1 MSRKKRTERSSQE
14 ASSLWEAPLC
24 VWVFIAGALFY
35 ALWYFSVPMPWPE
48 PQPGETAYLPTR
60 GMLVQ
65 TGLLLLPESISM
77 WFGGG
82 EMPLGLLDRI
92 GVILITVTMLL
103 FSYALGEFLLVRLKL
118 LDFFGRLDG
127 MVLRLAIGLTLLSWS
142 TAVLGMCGLL
152 HRPLSIVL
160 SLAILFVALGSAWKK
175 QLFVPRDE
183 MQPEET
189 TTKQSEAESWWWL
202 LAAAPLCLFIVGV
215 SILPPY
221 EYDVLEYH
229 LLVPKE
235 WHVIGQ
241 IRVLPNNVYS
251 GMPMG
256 AEMWAL
262 LPMVFLTGKQ
272 AWLTGALAGK
282 LIIGLFTLLTAGL
295 LYGAGKRLIGVWG
308 GRAAALAAIAVPWLT
323 YQSGTGLVDGVW
335 AFFTLAAAYPVLI
348 VLNGQQEED
357 HRDGLAILSG
367 LMAGMAFSVKY
378 PALLV
383 VVLPVF
389 ALWIFAVRSD
399 WRLLLMHVVAVAVVI
414 SPWLV
419 RNTIDTGNPVFPLAG
434 NVFPTDVR
442 PEDQIEQWNR
452 AHQVPTNADGSRYSI
467 GQFVSGIMT
476 PFGRSPWAGLAI
488 APLAICGLFCP
499 NRKLLIPLVI
509 LLATCWIVWW
519 GFSHRLER
527 FLIPAIP
534 LGCLLAGLGAQKLAP
549 FVAGRIVL
557 RIWLGL
563 GLVVAF
569 LLVNQTQSIKL
580 DPRGFVSL
588 DALAKS
594 HTSGAVA
601 YLNENV
607 APSDAVLATGD
618 AALFYLQPPLFYHTC
633 FNDSTMQQLVDMTK
647 EERLAHLAEANIA
660 WMYVHW
666 GEIDRFRSPG
676 NYGFPSDVTRDLFAQ
691 MESQGVLERTEYQL
705 GNPENPTVV
714 IYRVLPAD
722 GA

>member
-1 MSRKKRTERSSQE
+1 
-14 ASSLWEAPLC
+14 
-24 VWVFIAGALFY
+24 
-35 ALWYFSVPMPWPE
+35 MPWPA
-48 PQPGETAYLPTR
+48 PQPGETAYEPTR
-60 GMLVQ
+60 GTLVQ
-65 TGLLLLPESISM
+65 TGLLLLPESVSM

-82 EMPLGLLDRI
+82 EVPLGLFDRL
-92 GVILITVTMLL
+92 GVMLIAGVMLL

-118 LDFFGRLDG
+118 LDFFGRVDG
-127 MVLRLAIGLTLLSWS
+127 IVLRLAIGLTIVSWS

-152 HRPLSIVL
+152 HRPLAIVL
-160 SLAILFVALGSAWKK
+160 SLAILFVALGAAWKK
-175 QLFVPRDE
+175 QLFAPRDAE
-183 MQPEET
+183 AESEKT
-189 TTKQSEAESWWWL
+189 ETKQSEGESWWWL
-202 LAAAPLCLFIVGV
+202 LAAAPLCLFIIGV

-262 LPMVFLTGKQ
+262 LPMVFLTGQQ
-272 AWLTGALAGK
+272 AWLTGALVGK

-295 LYGAGKRLIGVWG
+295 LYGAGKRLAGVWG
-308 GRAAALAAIAVPWLT
+308 GRTAALAAIAVPWLT

-348 VLNGQQEED
+348 VLSGSPESE

-399 WRLLLMHVVAVAVVI
+399 WRLLLMHVVAVTVVI
-414 SPWLV
+414 SPWLI
-419 RNTIDTGNPVFPLAG
+419 RNAIDTGNPVFPLAG

-442 PEDQIEQWNR
+442 VEDQIEQWNR
-452 AHQVPTNADGSRYSI
+452 AHQVPLNSDGSRYSI
-467 GQFVSGIMT
+467 SQLFSGIMT
-476 PFGRSPWAGLAI
+476 PFGRSPWAGLVVV
-488 APLAICGLFCP
+488 PLAICGLFYP
-499 NRKLLIPLVI
+499 NRKLVIPLVI
-509 LLATCWIVWW
+509 LLAACWMVWW

-534 LGCLLAGLGAQKLAP
+534 LACLLAGLGAQKLAP
-549 FVAGRIVL
+549 FVAGRVAL
-557 RIWLGL
+557 RVWLGL
-563 GLVVAF
+563 GLLVGF

-580 DPRGFVSL
+580 DPRVFVSL
-588 DALAKS
+588 DALANS

-601 YLNENV
+601 YLNEHV
-607 APSDAVLATGD
+607 APGDAVLATGD
-618 AALFYLQPPLFYHTC
+618 AALFYLQPPIFYHTC
-633 FNDSTMQQLVDMTK
+633 FNDSTMKQLVDMTK
-647 EERLAHLAEANIA
+647 EQRLAHLAEAKIA
-660 WMYVHW
+660 WIYVHW
-666 GEIDRFRSPG
+666 GEIERFRGPG

-691 MESQGVLERTEYQL
+691 MESQGVLERTEYQQ
-705 GNPENPTVV
+705 GNPKNPAVI
-714 IYRVLPAD
+714 IYRVLPAS
-722 GA
+722 GP

>member
-1 MSRKKRTERSSQE
+1 M
-14 ASSLWEAPLC
+14 WF
-24 VWVFIAGALFY
+24 FIVGAIVY
-35 ALWYFSVPMPWPE
+35 ALWYFSVPMPWPA
-48 PQPGETAYLPTR
+48 PRPGETPFLPTR
-60 GMLVQ
+60 GTLVQ
-65 TGLLLLPESISM
+65 TGLLLMPESISL

-82 EMPLGLLDRI
+82 EMPLGVLDRL
-92 GVILITVTMLL
+92 GVILIAAILLL

-118 LDFFGRLDG
+118 IDFFGRADG
-127 MVLRLAIGLTLLSWS
+127 IVLRLAIGLTIVSWS

-152 HRPLSIVL
+152 HRPLAIVL

-175 QLFVPRDE
+175 QLFAPRDRE
-183 MQPEET
+183 AETEEPNDTQPEG
-189 TTKQSEAESWWWL
+189 ESWWWL

-235 WHVIGQ
+235 WHMIGQ

-262 LPMVFLTGKQ
+262 LPMVFLTGSQ
-272 AWLTGALAGK
+272 AWLTGALVGK

-295 LYGAGKRLIGVWG
+295 LYGAGKRLVGVWG
-308 GRAAALAAIAVPWLT
+308 SRAAALAAIAVPWLT

-348 VLNGQQEED
+348 VLNSPQEEE

-389 ALWIFAVRSD
+389 ALWIFAAKRD
-399 WRLLLMHVVAVAVVI
+399 WRLLLMYVVAVTVVV
-414 SPWLV
+414 SPWLI
-419 RNTIDTGNPVFPLAG
+419 RNTIDTGNPVYPLAG

-442 PEDQIEQWNR
+442 PQEQIDQWNR
-452 AHQVPTNADGSRYSI
+452 AHQVPVSADGSRYSI
-467 GQFVSGIMT
+467 SQLSSGIMT
-476 PFGRSPWAGLAI
+476 AFGRSPWAGLAI
-488 APLAICGLFCP
+488 VPLAICGLFTP
-499 NRKLLIPLVI
+499 NRKLVVPLVI
-509 LLATCWIVWW
+509 LLAVCWIVWW

-534 LGCLLAGLGAQKLAP
+534 LGCLLAGIGAQKLAP
-549 FVAGRIVL
+549 FVAGRVAL
-557 RIWLGL
+557 RVWLGL
-563 GLVVAF
+563 GLFVAF
-569 LLVNQTQSIKL
+569 MLVNQTQSIKL
-580 DPRGFVSL
+580 DPRVFVSL

-594 HTSGAVA
+594 HTAAPVTF
-601 YLNENV
+601 LNENV
-607 APSDAVLATGD
+607 SPGDAVLATGD
-618 AALFYLQPPLFYHTC
+618 AALFYLQPPVFYHTC
-633 FNDSTMQQLVDMTK
+633 FNDSTMIQLVDMTK
-647 EERLAHLAEANIA
+647 EERQAHLAEANIA
-660 WMYVHW
+660 WIYVHW
-666 GEIDRFRSPG
+666 GEIERFRSPG
-676 NYGFPSDVTRDLFAQ
+676 NYGFPSDVTRELFAQ
-691 MESQGVLERTEYQL
+691 MESQGVLEPADYQL
-705 GNPENPTVV
+705 GNPENPSVV
-714 IYRVLPAD
+714 IYRVLPP
-722 GA
+722 GSP

>member
-1 MSRKKRTERSSQE
+1 MW
-14 ASSLWEAPLC
+14 L
-24 VWVFIAGALFY
+24 FIVGALIY
-35 ALWYFSVPMPWPE
+35 ALWYFSVPMPWPA
-48 PQPGETAYLPTR
+48 PQPGETAYEPTR
-60 GMLVQ
+60 GSLVQ
-65 TGLLLLPESISM
+65 TGLLLLPESISL

-82 EMPLGLLDRI
+82 EMPLGVFDRL
-92 GVILITVTMLL
+92 GVTLIAGIMLL

-118 LDFFGRLDG
+118 LNFFGRVDG
-127 MVLRLAIGLTLLSWS
+127 IVLRLAIGLTLLSWS

-160 SLAILFVALGSAWKK
+160 SLAILFVALGTAWKK
-175 QLFVPRDE
+175 QLFSPKSDE
-183 MQPEET
+183 TDNEAAPPEKPET
-189 TTKQSEAESWWWL
+189 ESWWWL
-202 LAAAPLCLFIVGV
+202 LAAAPLCLFIIGV

-235 WHVIGQ
+235 WYIIGQ

-262 LPMVFLTGKQ
+262 LPMVFLTGNQ
-272 AWLTGALAGK
+272 AWLTGALVGK

-295 LYGAGKRLIGVWG
+295 LYGAGKRMAGVWG
-308 GRAAALAAIAVPWLT
+308 GLAAAVAAIAVPWLT

-348 VLNGQQEED
+348 ALRDQQEAT

-389 ALWIFAVRSD
+389 GLWIFVARSD
-399 WRLLLMHVVAVAVVI
+399 WRLLLMHGIAVTVVI

-434 NVFPTDVR
+434 NVFATDDR
-442 PEDQIEQWNR
+442 PEEQIEQWNR
-452 AHQVPTNADGSRYSI
+452 AHQVPIDANGSRYSLK
-467 GQFVSGIMT
+467 QLFSGIMT
-476 PFGRSPWAGLAI
+476 PLGRSPWAGLAI
-488 APLAICGLFCP
+488 VPLAICGLFSP
-499 NRKLLIPLVI
+499 HRKLVIAIVI
-509 LLATCWIVWW
+509 LLAACWLVWW

-534 LGCLLAGLGAQKLAP
+534 LGCLLAGLGAEKLAP
-549 FVAGRIVL
+549 YLAGRVAL
-557 RIWLGL
+557 RAWLGL
-563 GLVVAF
+563 TLLTAF
-569 LLVNQTQSIKL
+569 VLVNQTQSIKM
-580 DPRGFVSL
+580 DPRVFVSL

-607 APSDAVLATGD
+607 APGDAVLATGD
-618 AALFYLQPPLFYHTC
+618 AALFYLQPPVFYHTC
-633 FNDSTMQQLVDMTK
+633 FNDSTIEQLVDMTK

-660 WMYVHW
+660 WLYVHW
-666 GEIDRFRSPG
+666 GEIERFRSPG

-691 MESQGVLERTEYQL
+691 MESQGVLERSEYQQ
-705 GNPENPTVV
+705 GNPEKPAVV

-722 GA
+722 AP

>member
-1 MSRKKRTERSSQE
+1 M
-14 ASSLWEAPLC
+14 
-24 VWVFIAGALFY
+24 
-35 ALWYFSVPMPWPE
+35 
-48 PQPGETAYLPTR
+48 
-60 GMLVQ
+60 Q
-65 TGLLLLPESISM
+65 TGLLLLPETISF

-82 EMPLGLLDRI
+82 DMPLGLLDRL
-92 GVILITVTMLL
+92 GVTLIAGVMLL
-103 FSYALGEFLLVRLKL
+103 FSYALGEFLLARLKL
-118 LDFFGRLDG
+118 LDFFGRVDG
-127 MVLRLAIGLTLLSWS
+127 IVLRLAIGLTVLSWS

-160 SLAILFVALGSAWKK
+160 SLAILFVTLGSAWKK
-175 QLFVPRDE
+175 QLFAPRESEADAE
-183 MQPEET
+183 EAETKQPEG
-189 TTKQSEAESWWWL
+189 ESWWWL

-235 WHVIGQ
+235 WHIIGQ
-241 IRVLPNNVYS
+241 IRMLPNNVYS

-262 LPMVFLTGKQ
+262 LPMIFLTGPQ
-272 AWLTGALAGK
+272 GWLTGALVGK

-335 AFFTLAAAYPVLI
+335 AFFTLAATYPVLI
-348 VLNGQQEED
+348 VLNDPSKEE

-389 ALWIFAVRSD
+389 GLWIFAVRTD
-399 WRLLLMHVVAVAVVI
+399 WRLLVMHVVAVTVAI
-414 SPWLV
+414 SPWLM
-419 RNTIDTGNPVFPLAG
+419 RNAIDTGNPVFPLAG

-442 PEDQIEQWNR
+442 SEDQIQQWNR
-452 AHQVPTNADGSRYSI
+452 AHQVPKNADGNRYSI
-467 GQFVSGIMT
+467 NQLFSGIMT
-476 PFGRSPWAGLAI
+476 PFGRSPWAGMI
-488 APLAICGLFCP
+488 IVPLAICGLFYHD
-499 NRKLLIPLVI
+499 RKLVIPLVV
-509 LLATCWIVWW
+509 LLAVCWIVWW
-519 GFSHRLER
+519 GLSHRLER

-534 LGCLLAGLGAQKLAP
+534 LGCLLAGIGAQKLAP
-549 FVAGRIVL
+549 FVAGRVAL

-563 GLVVAF
+563 GLLVGF
-569 LLVNQTQSIKL
+569 MLVNQTQSIKL
-580 DPRGFVSL
+580 DPRVFVSL

-594 HTSGAVA
+594 HTSEAVA
-601 YLNENV
+601 FLNENV
-607 APSDAVLATGD
+607 PPGDAVLATGD
-618 AALFYLQPPLFYHTC
+618 AALFYLQPPVFYHTC

-647 EERLAHLAEANIA
+647 QQRQAHLAEANIA
-660 WMYVHW
+660 WIYVHW
-666 GEIDRFRSPG
+666 GEIERFRSPG
-676 NYGFPSDVTRDLFAQ
+676 NYGFPSDVTRELFAQ
-691 MESQGVLERTEYQL
+691 MESQGILEPAEYQL

-714 IYRVLPAD
+714 IYRVLPAS
-722 GA
+722 GP

>member
-1 MSRKKRTERSSQE
+1 M
-14 ASSLWEAPLC
+14 
-24 VWVFIAGALFY
+24 GAVVY
-35 ALWYFSVPMPWPE
+35 ALWYFSVPMPWPA
-48 PQPGETAYLPTR
+48 PPPGETPFLPTR
-60 GMLVQ
+60 GTLVQ
-65 TGLLLLPESISM
+65 TGLLLLPETISF

-82 EMPLGLLDRI
+82 DMPLGLLDRL
-92 GVILITVTMLL
+92 GVTLIAGVMLL
-103 FSYALGEFLLVRLKL
+103 FSYALGEFLLARLKL
-118 LDFFGRLDG
+118 LDFFGRVDG
-127 MVLRLAIGLTLLSWS
+127 IVLRLAIGLTVLSWS

-160 SLAILFVALGSAWKK
+160 SLAILFVTLGSAWKK
-175 QLFVPRDE
+175 QLFAPRESEADAE
-183 MQPEET
+183 EAETKQPEG
-189 TTKQSEAESWWWL
+189 ESWWWL

-235 WHVIGQ
+235 WHIIGQ
-241 IRVLPNNVYS
+241 IRMLPNNVYS

-262 LPMVFLTGKQ
+262 LPMIFLTGPQ
-272 AWLTGALAGK
+272 GWLTGALVGK

-335 AFFTLAAAYPVLI
+335 AFFTLAATYPVLI
-348 VLNGQQEED
+348 VLNDPSKEE

-389 ALWIFAVRSD
+389 GLWIFAVRTD
-399 WRLLLMHVVAVAVVI
+399 WRLLVMHVVAVTVAI
-414 SPWLV
+414 SPWLM
-419 RNTIDTGNPVFPLAG
+419 RNAIDTGNPVFPLAG

-442 PEDQIEQWNR
+442 SEDQIQQWNR
-452 AHQVPTNADGSRYSI
+452 AHQVPKNADGNRYSI
-467 GQFVSGIMT
+467 NQLFSGIMT
-476 PFGRSPWAGLAI
+476 PFGRSPWAGMI
-488 APLAICGLFCP
+488 IVPLAICGLFYHD
-499 NRKLLIPLVI
+499 RKLVIPLVV
-509 LLATCWIVWW
+509 LLAVCWIVWW
-519 GFSHRLER
+519 GLSHRLER

-534 LGCLLAGLGAQKLAP
+534 LGCLLAGIGAQKLAP
-549 FVAGRIVL
+549 FVAGRVAL

-563 GLVVAF
+563 GLLVGF
-569 LLVNQTQSIKL
+569 MLVNQTQSIKL
-580 DPRGFVSL
+580 DPRVFVSL

-594 HTSGAVA
+594 HTSEAVA
-601 YLNENV
+601 FLNENV
-607 APSDAVLATGD
+607 PPGDAVLATGD
-618 AALFYLQPPLFYHTC
+618 AALFYLQPPVFYHTC

-647 EERLAHLAEANIA
+647 QQRQAHLAEANIA
-660 WMYVHW
+660 WIYVHW
-666 GEIDRFRSPG
+666 GEIERFRSPG
-676 NYGFPSDVTRDLFAQ
+676 NYGFPSDVTRELFAQ
-691 MESQGVLERTEYQL
+691 MESQGILEPAEYQL

-714 IYRVLPAD
+714 IYRVLPAS
-722 GA
+722 GP

>member
-1 MSRKKRTERSSQE
+1 M
-14 ASSLWEAPLC
+14 
-24 VWVFIAGALFY
+24 GAVAY
-35 ALWYFSVPMPWPE
+35 ALWYFSIPMPWPA
-48 PQPGETAYLPTR
+48 PQPGETAFLPTR
-60 GMLVQ
+60 GTLVQ
-65 TGLLLLPESISM
+65 TGLLLLPESIGL

-82 EMPLGLLDRI
+82 QMPLGLLDRL
-92 GVILITVTMLL
+92 GVILIAAIMLL

-118 LDFFGRLDG
+118 LHFFGRVDG
-127 MVLRLAIGLTLLSWS
+127 IVLRLAIGLTLLSWS

-175 QLFVPRDE
+175 QLFAPLSDVK
-183 MQPEET
+183 PEET
-189 TTKQSEAESWWWL
+189 TPKHSEGESWWWQ
-202 LAAAPLCLFIVGV
+202 LAAAPLCLFIAGV

-235 WHVIGQ
+235 WHQIGQ
-241 IRVLPNNVYS
+241 IRVLPNNIYS

-272 AWLTGALAGK
+272 AWLTGALVGK
-282 LIIGLFTLLTAGL
+282 LIIGLFTLMTAGL

-308 GRAAALAAIAVPWLT
+308 GRAAALSAIAVPWLT

-335 AFFTLAAAYPVLI
+335 AFFTLAAAYPFLI
-348 VLNGQQEED
+348 ILNGQQKED

-378 PALLV
+378 PALLI

-389 ALWIFAVRSD
+389 ALWIFAVRTQ
-399 WRLLLMHVVAVAVVI
+399 WRLLLMYTVAVAVII
-414 SPWLV
+414 SPWLI

-442 PEDQIEQWNR
+442 PEDQIEQWNQ
-452 AHQVPTNADGSRYSI
+452 AHQVPTHANGSRYSLS
-467 GQFVSGIMT
+467 QLLSGILT
-476 PFGRSPWAGLAI
+476 PLGQSPWAGLAVV
-488 APLAICGLFCP
+488 PLAICGLFYP
-499 NRKLLIPLVI
+499 NRKLVIPLVI
-509 LLATCWIVWW
+509 LLAACWIVWW

-534 LGCLLAGLGAQKLAP
+534 LGCLLAGFGAQKIASY
-549 FVAGRIVL
+549 VAGRIAL
-557 RIWLGL
+557 RVWLGL
-563 GLVVAF
+563 GLIVAF
-569 LLVNQTQSIKL
+569 MLVNQTQSIKL
-580 DPRGFVSL
+580 DPRVFVSL

-594 HTSGAVA
+594 HTSGAVT

-607 APSDAVLATGD
+607 APGDAVLATGD
-618 AALFYLQPPLFYHTC
+618 AALFYLQPPGFYHTC
-633 FNDSTMQQLVDMTK
+633 FNDSTMQQMVDMTK

-660 WMYVHW
+660 WIYVHW

-676 NYGFPSDVTRDLFAQ
+676 NYGFPDDVTRDLFAQ
-691 MESQGVLERTEYQL
+691 MESQGVLERADYQL
-705 GNPENPTVV
+705 GNPENPTVI
-714 IYRVLPAD
+714 IYRVLSVSGP
-722 GA
+722 

>member
-1 MSRKKRTERSSQE
+1 M
-14 ASSLWEAPLC
+14 WI
-24 VWVFIAGALFY
+24 FIVGAVVY
-35 ALWYFSVPMPWPE
+35 ALWYFSVPMPWPA
-48 PQPGETAYLPTR
+48 PAPGETPFLPTR
-60 GMLVQ
+60 GTLVQ
-65 TGLLLLPESISM
+65 TGLLLLPESISL

-82 EMPLGLLDRI
+82 EMPLGLLDRLP
-92 GVILITVTMLL
+92 VILIATVMLL

-118 LDFFGRLDG
+118 LDFFGRVDG
-127 MVLRLAIGLTLLSWS
+127 IALRLAIGLTVLSWS

-175 QLFVPRDE
+175 QLFAPRENQVETDDSKAKPDE
-183 MQPEET
+183 
-189 TTKQSEAESWWWL
+189 SESWWWL
-202 LAAAPLCLFIVGV
+202 LAAAPLCLFLVGV

-229 LLVPKE
+229 LLVPRE

-262 LPMVFLTGKQ
+262 LPMVFLTGQ
-272 AWLTGALAGK
+272 QGWLTGALVGK
-282 LIIGLFTLLTAGL
+282 LIIGLFTLLMAGL

-348 VLNGQQEED
+348 VLNGSPKEE

-389 ALWIFAVRSD
+389 ALWIFAVRTD
-399 WRLLLMHVVAVAVVI
+399 WRLLVMHGIAVTVVI
-414 SPWLV
+414 SPWLI
-419 RNTIDTGNPVFPLAG
+419 RNAIDTGNPVFPLAG
-434 NVFPTDVR
+434 NVFPTDIR
-442 PEDQIEQWNR
+442 TEDQIQQWNR
-452 AHQVPTNADGSRYSI
+452 AHQVPPNAEGSRYSI
-467 GQFVSGIMT
+467 NQLFSGIMT
-476 PFGRSPWAGLAI
+476 PLGRSPWAGMLI
-488 APLAICGLFCP
+488 VPLAICGLFYHD
-499 NRKLLIPLVI
+499 RKLVVPLVV
-509 LLATCWIVWW
+509 LLVTCWVVWW
-519 GFSHRLER
+519 GLSHRLER

-534 LGCLLAGLGAQKLAP
+534 LGCLLAGIGAQKLAP
-549 FVAGRIVL
+549 FAAGRVAL
-557 RIWLGL
+557 RVWLGL
-563 GLVVAF
+563 GLFVGF
-569 LLVNQTQSIKL
+569 MLVNQTQSIKL
-580 DPRGFVSL
+580 DPRIFVSL

-594 HTSGAVA
+594 HTSGSVA

-607 APSDAVLATGD
+607 SPGDAVLATGD
-618 AALFYLQPPLFYHTC
+618 AALFYLQPPVFYHTC

-647 EERLAHLAEANIA
+647 EERQAHLAEANIA
-660 WMYVHW
+660 WIYVHW
-666 GEIDRFRSPG
+666 GEIERFRSPG

-691 MESQGVLERTEYQL
+691 MVSQGTLAPSGYQL

-714 IYRVLPAD
+714 IYRVLPAS
-722 GA
+722 GP

>member
-1 MSRKKRTERSSQE
+1 M
-14 ASSLWEAPLC
+14 EAPLC
-24 VWVFIAGALFY
+24 VWLFIAGAVVY
-35 ALWYFSVPMPWPE
+35 ALWYFSVPMPWPA
-48 PQPGETAYLPTR
+48 PGPGQTAYEPTR
-60 GMLVQ
+60 GTLVS
-65 TGLLLLPESISM
+65 TGLLLLPESIGL

-82 EMPLGLLDRI
+82 EMPLGLLDRLEVVLVA
-92 GVILITVTMLL
+92 GVMLA
-103 FSYALGEFLLVRLKL
+103 FSYALGEFLLFRLKL
-118 LDFFGRLDG
+118 LDFLGRVDG
-127 MVLRLAIGLTLLSWS
+127 IVLRLAIGLTILSWS

-152 HRPLSIVL
+152 DRPLSIVL
-160 SLAILFVALGSAWKK
+160 SLAIVFVALGTAWKK
-175 QLFVPRDE
+175 HLFDPLPSE
-183 MQPEET
+183 AAPEET
-189 TTKQSEAESWWWL
+189 ETEAKPRQPHSWWWL

-235 WHVIGQ
+235 WLVIGQ

-262 LPMVFLTGKQ
+262 LPMVFLPG
-272 AWLTGALAGK
+272 AEPWLTGALVGK

-308 GRAAALAAIAVPWLT
+308 GRAAAVAAISVPWLT

-348 VLNGQQEED
+348 FLSEEHEDD

-389 ALWIFAVRSD
+389 ALWIFAARTD
-399 WRLLLMHVVAVAVVI
+399 WRLLLMYVVAVTVVI

-434 NVFPTDVR
+434 NLFPTDVR
-442 PEDQIEQWNR
+442 SAEQVQQWNR
-452 AHQVPTNADGSRYSI
+452 AHQVPKSADGSRYSI
-467 GQFVSGIMT
+467 GQLVSGIMT
-476 PFGRSPWAGLAI
+476 GLGRSPWAGLAI
-488 APLAICGLFCP
+488 VPLAICGLFSAS
-499 NRKLLIPLVI
+499 RKLVVPLVI
-509 LLATCWIVWW
+509 LLAACWIVWW

-534 LGCLLAGLGAQKLAP
+534 LGCLLGGVGAQMVAP
-549 FVAGRIVL
+549 YVIGRFAL
-557 RIWLGL
+557 RVWLGL
-563 GLVVAF
+563 ALFAAF
-569 LLVNQTQSIKL
+569 MLVNQTQSIKL
-580 DPRGFVSL
+580 DPRVFVSL

-594 HTSGAVA
+594 HTSGAVT

-607 APSDAVLATGD
+607 SPGDAVLATGD
-618 AALFYLQPPLFYHTC
+618 AALFYLQPPVFYHTC
-633 FNDSTMQQLVDMTK
+633 FNDSTMTQLLDMTK
-647 EERLAHLAEANIA
+647 QERMAHLAEANIA
-660 WMYVHW
+660 WIYVHW
-666 GEIDRFRSPG
+666 GEIERFRSPG
-676 NYGFPSDVTRDLFAQ
+676 NYGFPSEVTHDLFAE
-691 MESQGVLERTEYQL
+691 MESQGILERTEYVT
-705 GNPENPTVV
+705 GDPASPTVV
-714 IYRVLPAD
+714 IYRVLEAD
-722 GA
+722 DS

>member
-1 MSRKKRTERSSQE
+1 M
-14 ASSLWEAPLC
+14 
-24 VWVFIAGALFY
+24 
-35 ALWYFSVPMPWPE
+35 
-48 PQPGETAYLPTR
+48 
-60 GMLVQ
+60 
-65 TGLLLLPESISM
+65 LLLPETIST

-82 EMPLGLLDRI
+82 EMPLGLFDRL
-92 GVILITVTMLL
+92 GVMLIAGILLL

-118 LDFFGRLDG
+118 IDLFSRVDG
-127 MVLRLAIGLTLLSWS
+127 IVLRLAIGLTLLSWS

-152 HRPLSIVL
+152 HRPLAIVL

-175 QLFVPRDE
+175 QLFAPRPSEEQPDE
-183 MQPEET
+183 TPTEQQ
-189 TTKQSEAESWWWL
+189 KGESWWWL

-235 WHVIGQ
+235 WLAIGQ

-308 GRAAALAAIAVPWLT
+308 GRAAALAAVAFPWLT

-348 VLNGQQEED
+348 VLNRPRKED

-389 ALWIFAVRSD
+389 ALWIFAAGRD
-399 WRLLLMHVVAVAVVI
+399 WRLLLMHGVAVTVII
-414 SPWLV
+414 SPWLI
-419 RNTIDTGNPVFPLAG
+419 RNTVDTGNPVFPLAG
-434 NVFPTDVR
+434 NVFPADVR
-442 PEDQIEQWNR
+442 TEEQVQQWNR
-452 AHQVPTNADGSRYSI
+452 AHQVPTNADGSRYSS
-467 GQFVSGIMT
+467 QQLFRGIMT
-476 PFGRSPWAGLAI
+476 PLGSSPWAGLAI
-488 APLAICGLFCP
+488 VPLAICGLFSSH
-499 NRKLLIPLVI
+499 RRLVIPLVI
-509 LLATCWIVWW
+509 LLAACWLVWW

-534 LGCLLAGLGAQKLAP
+534 LGCLLAGLGAEKVAP
-549 FVAGRIVL
+549 YVAGRVAL

-563 GLVVAF
+563 GLFAGF
-569 LLVNQTQSIKL
+569 MLVNQTQSIKL
-580 DPRGFVSL
+580 DPRVFVSL

-601 YLNENV
+601 YLNDHV
-607 APSDAVLATGD
+607 APGDAVLATGD
-618 AALFYLQPPLFYHTC
+618 AALFYLQPPVFYHTC
-633 FNDSTMQQLVDMTK
+633 FNDSTMSQLVDMTRQ
-647 EERLAHLAEANIA
+647 ERQEHLAEANIA
-660 WMYVHW
+660 WIYVHW
-666 GEIDRFRSPG
+666 GEIERFRSPG
-676 NYGFPSDVTRDLFAQ
+676 NYGFPADVTRELFAQ
-691 MESQGVLERTEYQL
+691 MESQGILEPAEYQL
-705 GNPENPTVV
+705 GNPENPAV
-714 IYRVLPAD
+714 IVYRVLPANTE
-722 GA
+722 